1 MVHRL
6 RRSRRWLAA
15 LAALALAVGLA
26 ACSSSSGS
34 GSDSGTDS
42 SDGGSHTLV
51 QAVATDANGLDPAKC
66 LTSSCHELAF
76 NTYERLVTFKY
87 KPSSNGSQIY
97 DALEVTPQLASS
109 WKQDGATVTFTLRDD
124 VKFYPSGN
132 PLTADDVVYSF
143 ARLTSLPGTNGNF
156 QAAVAG
162 LYNPSQTVA
171 VDPHTVAITYTN
183 RSGAPTVSPVSLP
196 NMRFTQF
203 AIIDSVEAKKH
214 ATDTDPWSTD
224 WLKDNAVG
232 SGTYYVASRTPNEQ
246 TELALVPTSWWP
258 NKPYYD
264 KVVYRITGGADIVSL
279 LKSNSVNYVS
289 ENLTGQQIDDLKSN
303 GFSVTNEPTP
313 TTLILQMAAD
323 SGPTA
328 NASIRQALQY
338 AIPYDQII
346 KTALGG
352 LGTRATSLY
361 NPQDP
366 NGTDNWKVYTY
377 DTAKAKKLLSD
388 AGAKDLSIDFWY
400 SSDYSYNQNI
410 ALLIKQAFG
419 EAGVTLNL
427 QPRPGSQLATLASN
441 RALGKPDGLAMTGIY
456 MSQSVIWLD
465 DPSTRT
471 EVSLITTASSNWT
484 RFSDATVDATQTQY
498 GVAPGTQARTDAYKK
513 VQEIMFNAGTFN
525 QIITLGQTVITPK
538 SMSGVTYIPG
548 PYAQWRYLKG

>member
-1 MVHRL
+1 MLHRL
-6 RRSRRWLAA
+6 RRPSRLVAG
-15 LAALALAVGLA
+15 LAALALAAGLA

-34 GSDSGTDS
+34 GSDSS
-42 SDGGSHTLV
+42 SSADGGSHTLV
-51 QAVATDANGLDPAKC
+51 QAVATDANALDPGNC

-76 NTYERLVTFKY
+76 NTYERLVTFTY
-87 KPSSNGSQIY
+87 KPADNGAQIY
-97 DALEVTPQLASS
+97 DALNVTPQLATS
-109 WKQDGATVTFTLRDD
+109 WTQDGATITFSLRTDA
-124 VKFYPSGN
+124 KFYPSGN
-132 PLTADDVVYSF
+132 PLTAQDVAWSF
-143 ARLTSLPGTNGNF
+143 SRLTQMPGSNGNF

-162 LYNPSQTVA
+162 LYSPDQMKV
-171 VDPHTVAITYTN
+171 VDDHTIAITFTN
-183 RSGAPTVSPVSLP
+183 KSGVPTVSPVSLP

-203 AIIDSVEAKKH
+203 AIIDSVEAQKH
-214 ATDTDPWSTD
+214 ASPSDPWAIS

-232 SGTYYVASRTPNEQ
+232 TGTYYVASRTPNQQ
-246 TELALVPTSWWP
+246 TELDVVPTSWWP

-264 KVVYRITGGADIVSL
+264 KVIYRITGGADIVSL

-313 TTLILQMAAD
+313 TTLILQMASD

-328 NASIRQALQY
+328 NAAIRNALQY

-366 NGTDNWKVYTY
+366 NATQNWSVYTY

-410 ALLIKQAFG
+410 ALLIKQSFAD
-419 EAGVTLNL
+419 AGVTLNL

-441 RALGKPDGLAMTGIY
+441 RALGKSDGLAMTGIY

-471 EVSLITTASSNWT
+471 EVSLISTGSSNWT
-484 RFSDATVDATQTQY
+484 RFSDPTVDATQTQY
-498 GVAPGTQARTDAYKK
+498 GVAPASQARADAYKK
-513 VQEIMFNAGTFN
+513 VQEILFNAGVFD

-538 SMSGVTYIPG
+538 SMTGATFIPG